1 MSWCLLVLSLPTH
14 NATARMRAWRAL
26 KACGAA
32 VLRDGVYALPDEQH
46 HRAQLRD
53 VAGDVGAN
61 GGTANVL
68 AGAASDEAL
77 EPLFDRSA
85 EFSALVAQVRCA
97 GRRSRRALPRRCA
110 ARAACAGSSTSS
122 AASTSFPVKRSV
134 RRPRR

>member
-1 MSWCLLVLSLPTH
+1 MLWCLLVLSLPTH

-32 VLRDGVYALPDEQH
+32 VLRDGVYALPDEPH
-46 HRAQLRD
+46 HRAQLHN
-53 VAGDVGAN
+53 VAGNVGAN

-68 AGAASDEAL
+68 VGAASDEAL

-85 EFSALVAQVRCA
+85 EFSALVAQVRSLA
-97 GRRSRRALPRRCA
+97 ADPRALPRRSRHA
-110 ARAACAGSSTSS
+110 PPAGSSTSS
-122 AASTSFPVKRSV
+122 APSTSFPVKRSV